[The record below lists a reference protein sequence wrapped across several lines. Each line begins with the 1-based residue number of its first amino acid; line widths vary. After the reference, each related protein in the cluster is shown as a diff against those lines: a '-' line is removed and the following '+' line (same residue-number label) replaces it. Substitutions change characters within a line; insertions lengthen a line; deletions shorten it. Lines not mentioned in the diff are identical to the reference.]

1 MAGSCGAGSSSP
13 ACSPS
18 RWASSQARSSTSSA
32 TRRAPSAGSATR
44 RPNAPRLDA
53 RLPAVDTIGRRLRM
67 RLLPALLTA
76 LGVALLANGLTAF
89 TTAFEDP
96 PLPRALPTYEPLPTF
111 AGTIILPSPGPSAVV
126 TPAPTFPPGRVA
138 TRIVIR
144 RLKIDLPIMLPTDNY
159 GLFPLCDVAL
169 YPPLL
174 GQPGQGRTTYICA
187 HAREGMFLP
196 LLTASQNNNGRRMLG
211 MTVEI
216 YTSDNWLYLYTITEV
231 RRHTLSLQDAIDN
244 RIERL
249 WMQTSEGPEGTVPKL
264 QVVADFLAAEP
275 TDHESA
281 HPKPRPRICS

>member
-1 MAGSCGAGSSSP
+1 M
-13 ACSPS
+13 
-18 RWASSQARSSTSSA
+18 
-32 TRRAPSAGSATR
+32 
-44 RPNAPRLDA
+44 
-53 RLPAVDTIGRRLRM
+53 DTIGRRLRM

-76 LGVALLANGLTAF
+76 LGVALLANGLTTF
-89 TTAFEDP
+89 TTAVEDP
-96 PLPRALPTYEPLPTF
+96 PVPRALPTYEPLPTF
-111 AGTIILPSPGPSAVV
+111 DGTINLPSPDASPVAIPS
-126 TPAPTFPPGRVA
+126 PTFPADRVA

-144 RLKIDLPIMLPTDNY
+144 RLKIDLPIMLQTDRY

-169 YPPLL
+169 YQPLL
-174 GQPGQGRTTYICA
+174 SQPGQGRTTYIYA

-196 LLTASQNNNGRRMLG
+196 LLTASQNNNGKRMLG

-216 YTSDNWLYLYTITEV
+216 YTSDDWLYIYTITEV

-275 TDHESA
+275 TDHELA
-281 HPKPRPRICS
+281 HPKPKPRICS